1 MQGADSPFGDTV
13 KLIPLALLFA
23 SVAVA
28 ADVPQPARL
37 SDPVEKMIKEALP
50 VCSEETT
57 VSRASAPHPLPSN
70 MVATFIRVQSKRV
83 ACEGQWLGIA
93 SSQGGFYMGIPW
105 FLDEEKGTLEEKLK
119 NFGWK
124 NLQQNFTATIEMQKT
139 REGLYKVTLLE
150 TTERGKLPFQ
160 GAIDPAGT
168 VFFIGDFF
176 PINVDF
182 RTSRLKMFEPFVA
195 NSPTTGASKPEV
207 TVIEFSDFECPS
219 CQHAAGYMKPIMAK
233 YGDRVRYVRYD
244 LPLLTMHPWA
254 FPAAVAGRAIYR
266 QKPDLFWQY
275 KEQIYANQEKL
286 NGFTIEDFARGFA
299 QDHDLDLKRY
309 DADFNSPELR
319 AAILNG
325 AGTALSNDIRAT
337 PSYLVN
343 GTNVDAGTD
352 GKALEAYVA
361 ALLKK

>member
-1 MQGADSPFGDTV
+1 MRGPHSPLRHTV

-23 SVAVA
+23 AAAIA
-28 ADVPQPARL
+28 ADVPPPAPL
-37 SDPVEKMIKEALP
+37 SDQVEKLIKDALP
-50 VCSEETT
+50 VCSEEVT
-57 VSRASAPHPLPSN
+57 VSRGTTQHPLPSN
-70 MVATFIRVQSKRV
+70 MVATVIRVQSKRP
-83 ACEGQWLGIA
+83 ACEGQWLGIV
-93 SSQGGFYMGIPW
+93 SNEGGFYMGIPW

-124 NLQQNFTATIEMQKT
+124 NLQQNFSATIDRQKT

-150 TTERGKLPFQ
+150 TTERGKLPFL
-160 GAIDPAGT
+160 GVIDPAGT
-168 VFFIGDFF
+168 IFFIGDFF
-176 PINVDF
+176 PVNVDL
-182 RTSRLKMFEPFVA
+182 RKSRLKVFEPYVA
-195 NSPTTGASKPEV
+195 NSPTEGASKPAV

-219 CQHAAGYMKPIMAK
+219 CQHASGYMKPILEK

-275 KEQIYANQEKL
+275 KEQVYANQEKL
-286 NGFTIEDFARGFA
+286 NTFTIDDFTRGFA
-299 QDHDLDLKRY
+299 QDHDLDLKKY
-309 DADFNSPELR
+309 DADVSSPELQ
-319 AAILNG
+319 ASILAG
-325 AGTALSNDIRAT
+325 AGAALSNDIRAT